1 MERVQ
6 LLAPRRTVLARPHLL
21 FFSAAAANEAKSK
34 RQLSHVAE
42 SEAENEMNEWVKA
55 GRQRERKVLQRDSAA
70 PAKV

>member
-42 SEAENEMNEWVKA
+42 TRQRMKWVKA